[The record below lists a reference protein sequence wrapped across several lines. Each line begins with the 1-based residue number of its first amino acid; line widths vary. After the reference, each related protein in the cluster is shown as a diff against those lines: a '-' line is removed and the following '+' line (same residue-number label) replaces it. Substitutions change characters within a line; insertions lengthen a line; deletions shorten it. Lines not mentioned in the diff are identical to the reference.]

1 MNEPHR
7 FDRRRRLLHRAG
19 FVAWVAGCTVVLVS
33 MLYSPTVEVGPGP
46 VDARVRPSLHGT
58 TDLAVP
64 PLGAVRAR
72 THIAPVTLG
81 IELRQVDVLEIV
93 GSAGDQD
100 PRALDDPFE
109 LIEAQVRDDIGPAL
123 LQLAVRMLALSSLV
137 GAGAALAFPGR
148 RSIRRIGLG
157 AVIGPATIILMLV
170 PAAATYDAGAFDR
183 SPELVGELGSAPQL
197 LARVGSLETRFG
209 SVESR
214 VRVLSAKIADLYSA
228 TITEDIVSADGE
240 VVLLHVSD
248 LHLNTVGLALARQL
262 AHSFDV
268 DAVIDTG
275 DITSFGFE
283 PESAFLDLFEGFGVP
298 YYLVAGNHDS
308 AAVRARLADNP
319 DITLLDG
326 DMVDV
331 GGVTI
336 LGMSD
341 PTDTALR
348 RVPRATLDRT
358 YRSQFDQT
366 SALVE
371 QEQPDLLMVHNPVQA
386 RPVYSKV
393 PTVAAGHLHTSRLE
407 VVDGTIVAIVGS
419 SGATGVGD
427 LLVESTNDYEF
438 ELLRYRDGR
447 LVAVDRLRLEGAAGD
462 FVLQRIRLDDP
473 EDTTDDVDDEGA
485 DEPSL
490 EEVREN
496 DPGAATTTTVDAG
509 DLPGTT
515 TDGDGP

>member
-1 MNEPHR
+1 MSDQIR
-7 FDRRRRLLHRAG
+7 ADRWRPLVRRAG
-19 FVAWVAGCTVVLVS
+19 FVAWVVGCTVVLVS
-33 MLYSPTVEVGPGP
+33 MLYSPTVEVGPGT

-64 PLGAVRAR
+64 PLGAIRAR
-72 THIAPVTLG
+72 THTAPVTLG
-81 IELRQVDVLEIV
+81 VELRQVDVLEIV
-93 GSAGDQD
+93 GSAEDQD
-100 PRALDDPFE
+100 PRALEDPFE

-123 LQLAVRMLALSSLV
+123 VQLAARMLVLASLV

-148 RSIRRIGLG
+148 RSIGRIALG
-157 AVIGPATIILMLV
+157 AVIGPVTIALMLI

-214 VRVLSAKIADLYSA
+214 VRVLSSKIADLYSA
-228 TITEDIVSADGE
+228 TITEDIASADGE

-283 PESAFLDLFEGFGVP
+283 PESAFLDLFDGFGVP
-298 YYLVAGNHDS
+298 YFLVAGNHDS
-308 AAVRARLADNP
+308 AAVRESLAGHP
-319 DITLLDG
+319 DVTLLDG
-326 DMVDV
+326 DTVDV

-348 RVPRATLDRT
+348 RVPRATLDRK
-358 YRSQFDQT
+358 YRAQFDQT
-366 SALVE
+366 SGLVE
-371 QEQPDLLMVHNPVQA
+371 QERPDLLMVHNPVQA
-386 RPVYSKV
+386 RPVYGKV
-393 PTVAAGHLHTSRLE
+393 ATVAAGHLHTSRLE
-407 VVDGTIVAIVGS
+407 VVDGTVVAIVGS

-427 LLVESTNDYEF
+427 LLMESTNDYEF
-438 ELLRYRDGR
+438 ELLRYRGGE
-447 LVAVDRLRLEGAAGD
+447 LVAVDRLRMKGAAGD
-462 FVLQRIRLDDP
+462 FVLHRILIDASDD
-473 EDTTDDVDDEGA
+473 TADDVDDEGA

-490 EEVREN
+490 EEVREE
-496 DPGAATTTTVDAG
+496 DPAAATTTTVDPA

-515 TDGDGP
+515 TAGG

>member
-1 MNEPHR
+1 MNEPRHA
-7 FDRRRRLLHRAG
+7 DRRRRLVQRAG
-19 FVAWVAGCTVVLVS
+19 FVAWVAGCTIVLVS
-33 MLYSPTVEVGPGP
+33 MLYSPTVEVGPGTI
-46 VDARVRPSLHGT
+46 DARVRPSLHGT

-64 PLGAVRAR
+64 PLGAIRAR

-81 IELRQVDVLEIV
+81 FELRQIDVLEVV
-93 GSAGDQD
+93 GSVDEQD

-123 LQLAVRMLALSSLV
+123 VQLSVRMLALASLV

-148 RSIRRIGLG
+148 RTIRSVALG
-157 AVIGPATIILMLV
+157 AVIGPTTIAVMLI

-214 VRVLSAKIADLYSA
+214 VRVLSTKIADLYSA
-228 TITEDIVSADGE
+228 TITEDIASADGE

-248 LHLNTVGLALARQL
+248 LHLNAVGLALARQL

-283 PESAFLDLFEGFGVP
+283 PESAFLDLFDDFGVP

-308 AAVRARLADNP
+308 AAVRERLADNP
-319 DITLLDG
+319 NVSLLDG
-326 DMVDV
+326 DVVDV

-336 LGMSD
+336 LGVSD

-358 YRSQFDQT
+358 YRAQFDRT
-366 SALVE
+366 SRLVA
-371 QEQPDLLMVHNPVQA
+371 QQRPDLLMVHNPVQA
-386 RPVYSKV
+386 RPVYGKV

-407 VVDGTIVAIVGS
+407 VVDGTVVAIVGS

-438 ELLRYRDGR
+438 ELLRYRDGE
-447 LVAVDRLRLEGAAGD
+447 LVAVDRLRLEGAEGD
-462 FVLQRIRLDDP
+462 FVLHRIRIDEPD
-473 EDTTDDVDDEGA
+473 DTTDDVDDEGA

-490 EEVREN
+490 EEVREK
-496 DPGAATTTTVDAG
+496 DPAAATTTTVDPA

-515 TDGDGP
+515 DDGDGP